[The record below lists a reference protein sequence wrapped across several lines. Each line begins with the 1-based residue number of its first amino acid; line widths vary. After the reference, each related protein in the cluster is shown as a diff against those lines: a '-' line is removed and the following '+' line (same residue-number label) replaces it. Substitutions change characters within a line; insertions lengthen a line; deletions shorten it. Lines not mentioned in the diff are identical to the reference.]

1 MVPQHLGHFLASEE
15 RVAQVSGHYAPRP
28 VQVLF
33 IQRSVQPQVLHQ
45 LLDRGGVNHLNALTA
60 TTTTTA

>member
-1 MVPQHLGHFLASEE
+1 MVPQHLGHFLASEK
-15 RVAQVSGHYAPRP
+15 RVAQVSCNYAPRP

-33 IQRSVQPQVLHQ
+33 VKRPVQPQVLHQ

-60 TTTTTA
+60 SAASAA